1 MQRNGRLPTQLAALL
16 LFAALAGG
24 AARLANGAPL
34 SAVPES
40 ARQAY
45 ERSDYQRAVMELQAA
60 AVRDPRNGDVELL
73 LAKCYLELQEYEA
86 AVQSAEKAVQID
98 PSSSVYHEWL
108 GRAYGEKASRSS
120 VFSGIGLARRTH
132 KEFETAVQ
140 LDDRNFAARQ
150 ALIEFDCS
158 APGLVGGGEDKARPE
173 IARLQ
178 QLDAAEG
185 HYAEA
190 NCRRQQND
198 FSAAD
203 LEFQRALDS
212 HPQSVELVYD
222 IGDYALKRSQP
233 DRLFQVADLGQT
245 IAPNDPRGEFYRAVG
260 LILKNERLSEAER
273 LLETYLRMAPKRDAF
288 PRYATAHEWL
298 GRLNENKG
306 DKGAAAK
313 EYQVALQLDPKNK
326 NAREAL
332 RRLERG

>member
-1 MQRNGRLPTQLAALL
+1 MRRKRRLQTQVPVWLV
-16 LFAALAGG
+16 LFALAGG
-24 AARLANGAPL
+24 AAREASAAAME
-34 SAVPES
+34 AVPES

-45 ERSDYQRAVMELQAA
+45 ERSDYQRAVIELHAA
-60 AVRDPRNGDVELL
+60 AVRDPRNGDVDLL
-73 LAKCYLELQEYEA
+73 LTKCYMELQQYEA
-86 AVQSAEKAVQID
+86 AVETAEKAVEID
-98 PSSSVYHEWL
+98 PSNSAYHEWL

-120 VFSGIGLARRTH
+120 VFSGISLAKKTH

-140 LDDRNFAARQ
+140 LDEKNFAARQ

-158 APGLVGGGEDKARPE
+158 APPLVGGGEEKAAPQ
-173 IARLQ
+173 IARLR

-185 HYAEA
+185 HYAQA
-190 NCRRQQND
+190 NCRRQQKD

-203 LEFQRALDS
+203 VEFQSALDS
-212 HPQSVELVYD
+212 HPKSVELIYD

-233 DRLFQVADLGQT
+233 DRLIQVADLGRM
-245 IAPNDPRGEFYRAVG
+245 IAPHDARSDFYRAAG
-260 LILKNERLSEAER
+260 LILKNESLSEAER
-273 LLETYLRMAPKRDAF
+273 LLETYLRTAPQRDGF
-288 PRYATAHEWL
+288 PRSATAHEWL

-313 EYQVALQLDPKNK
+313 EYQVAVQLDPKNK